1 MGLAEAQGIAHFVGG
16 IVIDFVRSLRSR
28 LRVARRRPGVAAVV
42 VTTLAVGI
50 GANTAIFSAVDNVLL
65 KPLPYRESKALVA
78 VFTHETRKGMPR
90 SPSSPAD
97 FLEWRKSSQTLDEMT
112 GAHPWSP
119 VLTGRG
125 QPEPIP
131 GLKATP
137 SLFSLLRASA
147 ALGQVFTSADDVV
160 VLSHRLWQ
168 RRFGGDP
175 GIVGQSLTLD
185 GKPYVVVGVMPPG
198 FEFPPFWA
206 TGAEMWTPLRLT
218 AEDESNES
226 RMLRVFARLR
236 SGATLA
242 AARAEM
248 ELVEQRLVQERP
260 SSHTGVAVN
269 VEALQEPVVSKVR
282 PALWMLMGAVGFVL
296 LIACANV
303 TSLLLAQGLG
313 REREIALRIALGA
326 NRAEIL
332 QGAARRQRRPG
343 PVRRPRRLCGW
354 RRWGSS
360 SCAPGARRASPAW
373 TRSGSTA
380 ASWPST
386 CSCPW
391 PLAFVSG
398 LVPAWRASRADL
410 TGALRQGERVMK
422 VGGTQRLHD
431 VLVVAEFALALV
443 LLVGAGLLTKSFL
456 QLTNPRPGF
465 RTGDLLTLSVSFS
478 SSPFRVPERQPVFI
492 KDARRAGAPRARG
505 GEPPPS

>member
-1 MGLAEAQGIAHFVGG
+1 
-16 IVIDFVRSLRSR
+16 
-28 LRVARRRPGVAAVV
+28 
-42 VTTLAVGI
+42 
-50 GANTAIFSAVDNVLL
+50 
-65 KPLPYRESKALVA
+65 
-78 VFTHETRKGMPR
+78 
-90 SPSSPAD
+90 
-97 FLEWRKSSQTLDEMT
+97 MT

-137 SLFSLLRASA
+137 SLFSLLRAPA

-168 RRFGGDP
+168 RRFAGDA
-175 GIVGQSLTLD
+175 GIVGQTLTLD
-185 GKPYVVVGVMPPG
+185 GKPYAVVGVMPPG

-269 VEALQEPVVSKVR
+269 VEALQEPVVSQVR
-282 PALWMLMGAVGFVL
+282 PALWMLMGAVGLVL

-326 NRAEIL
+326 DRAEIL
-332 QGAARRQRRPG
+332 RELLTDSVVLAL
-343 PVRRPRRLCGW
+343 VRRPRRPVAGEGGDRAPARLEPAGVPPP
-354 RRWGSS
+354 RRDRPRRPRRGLQPAPVPGRGPSLG
-360 SCAPGARRASPAW
+360 PGARAARLAGRPHRRLAARRSGGEGRRQPNASTTCSWSPSSLSPWCCWWARVSSPRAS
-373 TRSGSTA
+373 SS
-380 ASWPST
+380 S
-386 CSCPW
+386 
-391 PLAFVSG
+391 
-398 LVPAWRASRADL
+398 
-410 TGALRQGERVMK
+410 M
-422 VGGTQRLHD
+422 
-431 VLVVAEFALALV
+431 
-443 LLVGAGLLTKSFL
+443 
-456 QLTNPRPGF
+456 NPRPGF
-465 RTGDLLTLSVSFS
+465 RTDDLLTLSVSFS
-478 SSPFRVPERQPVFI
+478 SSPFRAPERQPLFI
-492 KDARRAGAPRARG
+492 EDLSSGCAACPG
-505 GEPPPS
+505 